1 MTKTTEELKREMYD
15 ALDVFKYALRNT
27 PKPMLTGLLESSLEA
42 YLEALRQEL
51 QQWKDIADERDLRS
65 ATLRNKLQ
73 AFEFANRSAAE
84 LLSEALR
91 ETSGLRKSVGSM
103 VHQNQPDFV
112 PHDDSKVLPGRR
124 FSKEQCAHDNIYK
137 DIAAGPRTFRCSD
150 CGAESELWGQK

>member
-1 MTKTTEELKREMYD
+1 MTKTTEELRREMFK
-15 ALDVFKYALRNT
+15 ALAEMKGRIEINYSIKDMLRGVDEFEHALE
-27 PKPMLTGLLESSLEA
+27 GC
-42 YLEALRQEL
+42 L
-51 QQWKDIADERDLRS
+51 QSMREDHD
-65 ATLRNKLQ
+65 TLRNKLQ

-91 ETSGLRKSVGSM
+91 EPSGLRKSACSM

-112 PHDDSKVLPGRR
+112 SHDDSKVLPGRR